1 MTRESHSLRSACCD
15 GSWQNRQQGERKQKS
30 NKNTTTKQRQKGS
43 PRRSQVST
51 VCPKEVLL
59 PHLCPTWLLSLSGYS
74 YQYQRHTQRAT
85 GPVAT
90 SLPHTAP
97 VPPSGHSSEY
107 IDLLSGPAAAC
118 KANREGMGSSH
129 VSGSND
135 RKERRP
141 AVIMAW
147 GHRPWFSQT
156 SKRERPCS
164 CMLPSFLAE
173 QATRRM
179 EAPQAKRE
187 RQPLGRVEPPQSA
200 SQGLWLQKAAPHP
213 AGNRSCCHI
222 SAPHGFCPPVWL
234 QLSVS

>member
-1 MTRESHSLRSACCD
+1 
-15 GSWQNRQQGERKQKS
+15 
-30 NKNTTTKQRQKGS
+30 
-43 PRRSQVST
+43 
-51 VCPKEVLL
+51 
-59 PHLCPTWLLSLSGYS
+59 
-74 YQYQRHTQRAT
+74 
-85 GPVAT
+85 
-90 SLPHTAP
+90 
-97 VPPSGHSSEY
+97 
-107 IDLLSGPAAAC
+107 
-118 KANREGMGSSH
+118 MGSSH

-141 AVIMAW
+141 AVIMPW

-234 QLSVS
+234 QLSLTSYLGQRLFASRKPSLPARCFLSARKRKTTGRAWAAVMYQAATTGIKERRPAGDHGMGTRA